1 MYNAEVQKKSRDY
14 GIKIGTMIPGPGNS
28 ITDVAGVTVGHVTLD
43 EGSVKTGVTAILPH
57 GGNIFNEKILAAA
70 HVINGFGKSQGLV
83 QVEEMGTIETPI
95 ILTNTLRVGVAYRGL
110 VEYMLAQNPAI
121 GKEAGTVNPLIGECN
136 DSFLN
141 DIRGCHVKK
150 EHIIKAIEAARQDF
164 KQGSVGAGTGMTC
177 YGLKGGIGSASRLIE
192 IDANQY
198 TLAALVLSNFGR
210 KKDLL
215 IDGIKAGLLIEE
227 YSGNKSNVGHDDDKG
242 SIIVVLATDVPLSER
257 QLKRLCKRS
266 VIGIVRTGSYLGT
279 GSGDIV
285 VGFTTA
291 NKIFREERCGVTS
304 IKVLNE
310 NNIDTVF
317 RAAGESVEE
326 AILNSLF
333 CAEPKTG
340 RDGHSRDSIH
350 KYLDIVL

>member
-1 MYNAEVQKKSRDY
+1 MNDGETQKKSRDF
-14 GIKIGTMIPGPGNS
+14 GIKIGSLIPGPRNS
-28 ITDVAGVTVGHVTLD
+28 ISDVGGVTVGHVTLD
-43 EGSVKTGVTAILPH
+43 EGPVKTGITALLPH
-57 GGNIFNEKILAAA
+57 AGNIFTEKVLAAA
-70 HVINGFGKSQGLV
+70 HIINGFGKTQGLV

-95 ILTNTLRVGVAYRGL
+95 ILTNTLSVGIAYQGL
-110 VEYMLAQNPAI
+110 VEYMLAQNPDI
-121 GKEAGTVNPLIGECN
+121 GLEAGTVNPLIGECN
-136 DSFLN
+136 DSYLN

-150 EHIIKAIEAARQDF
+150 GHVIDAIEAASQDF
-164 KQGSVGAGTGMTC
+164 RQGSIGAGTGMIC

-192 IDANQY
+192 IDGNEY
-198 TLAALVLSNFGR
+198 TLGALVLSNFGR
-210 KKDLL
+210 RRDLL
-215 IDGIKAGLLIEE
+215 IDGIKAGLFIEE
-227 YSGNKSNVGHDDDKG
+227 HIGRESVAAHSDDKG

-266 VIGIVRTGSYLGT
+266 VIGITRTGSYLGT

-285 VGFTTA
+285 IGFTTA
-291 NKIFREERCGVTS
+291 NKISPTKQRGVTT
-304 IKVLNE
+304 ITMLNE
-310 NNIDTVF
+310 NKIDRAF

-350 KYLDIVL
+350 EYLDIIF